1 MHNVIGNQAS
11 SCMENTML
19 ESLKSIVDNI
29 ELKEDQNSTNSETL
43 DQKKKER
50 SAYNLKVHTIIL
62 PTYLDISYE
71 LTDLLR

>member
-1 MHNVIGNQAS
+1 
-11 SCMENTML
+11 ML
-19 ESLKSIVDNI
+19 ESLKSIVDNF
-29 ELKEDQNSTNSETL
+29 ESKEDQHSTNSESL
-43 DQKKKER
+43 AQKKKER

>member
-1 MHNVIGNQAS
+1 MHNVIGNQTS

-29 ELKEDQNSTNSETL
+29 ELKEDQNSTNFEAL

-62 PTYLDISYE
+62 PTYLDISYN
-71 LTDLLR
+71 

>member
-1 MHNVIGNQAS
+1 MHNVIGNQTS

-19 ESLKSIVDNI
+19 ESLRSIVDNI
-29 ELKEDQNSTNSETL
+29 EVKEDQNGTNSELL

-62 PTYLDISYE
+62 PTSLIYHI
-71 LTDLLR
+71 TDLLR

>member
-29 ELKEDQNSTNSETL
+29 ELKEDQNSTNFEAL

-62 PTYLDISYE
+62 PTYLDISYN
-71 LTDLLR
+71 

>member
-1 MHNVIGNQAS
+1 
-11 SCMENTML
+11 MENTML

-50 SAYNLKVHTIIL
+50 SAYSLKVHTITL
-62 PTYLDISYE
+62 PTYLDISYKS
-71 LTDLLR
+71 

>member
-29 ELKEDQNSTNSETL
+29 ELKEDQNSTNFEAL

-62 PTYLDISYE
+62 PTYLDISYKS
-71 LTDLLR
+71 

>member
-62 PTYLDISYE
+62 PTNLDISYN
-71 LTDLLR
+71 

>member
-1 MHNVIGNQAS
+1 
-11 SCMENTML
+11 MENTML

-29 ELKEDQNSTNSETL
+29 ESKEDQNCTNSETL

-62 PTYLDISYE
+62 PTYLDI
-71 LTDLLR
+71 TVN

>member
-29 ELKEDQNSTNSETL
+29 ELKEDQNSTNFEAL

-50 SAYNLKVHTIIL
+50 SAYNLKVHTITL
-62 PTYLDISYE
+62 PTYLDISYN
-71 LTDLLR
+71 

>member
-62 PTYLDISYE
+62 PTYLDI
-71 LTDLLR
+71 TDLLR